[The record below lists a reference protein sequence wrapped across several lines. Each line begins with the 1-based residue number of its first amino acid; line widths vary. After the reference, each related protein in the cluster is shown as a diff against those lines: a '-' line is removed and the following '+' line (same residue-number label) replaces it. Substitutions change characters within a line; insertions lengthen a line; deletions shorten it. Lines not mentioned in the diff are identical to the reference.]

1 MERQIRLRIIQYLFL
16 LILFLSPRVPVFYA
30 QDIEVEYEA
39 VPVPPKSDSSLNAEQ
54 IIESTKPALISVW
67 YHTDNYYSYYYY
79 EPKDTT
85 LLNGSGFI
93 IDESG
98 IIGTNFHVVDG
109 IDSII
114 VKTSDG
120 TFYDAEIIIVD
131 EKNDLAIIRI
141 KNSNGKK
148 FPVAKLGNSDNVKV
162 GQEVFAIGSPFG
174 YEYTISQGIVAGIR
188 DNEKVSFTDPVT
200 YMPIEKN
207 FAKVIQITAAI
218 SPGNSGGAL
227 FNNRGEVIG
236 ITTYTYQGF
245 GNLNFAIAINNFIAF
260 KNSID
265 LADLEN
271 NEEAKKKRNES
282 VFFSNLKLANSYKDQ
297 VTYNWYYVKQ
307 KDTMKTIDTF
317 VVKQDSIAKLNFTKA
332 ENLYYKCIQMEP
344 DSFSV
349 YQELMDLYV
358 YTESFAKA
366 EDLYLNIRE
375 KFQSDSL
382 LSLLSSTMASAYSG
396 SKEYKKAL
404 QFYEKMLEKDT
415 GDIYIYFQIADL
427 YEQMGK
433 TNKAIRGYKEVIT
446 RDPDY
451 AQAYVQLGK
460 IYYEKKKNYDK
471 AKAYLETAN
480 EKEITNYGS
489 SYYGVDVHY
498 YLGMIAVK
506 EGKKMDAI
514 LAYLELKNIYT
525 YTPEDNEKKLKLY
538 KAIKK
543 LD

>member
-1 MERQIRLRIIQYLFL
+1 MFVV
-16 LILFLSPRVPVFYA
+16 LIFAVMLHMPYIYS
-30 QDIEVEYEA
+30 QDVEVEH
-39 VPVPPKSDSSLNAEQ
+39 VPAPTVTMPPKTDSSLNAEQ
-54 IIESTKPALISVW
+54 IIETTKPALISIW

-93 IDESG
+93 IDSTG

-109 IDSII
+109 IDSLL

-141 KNSNGKK
+141 KNTEGKT
-148 FPVAKLGNSDNVKV
+148 FPAVKLGNSDNVKV
-162 GQEVFAIGSPFG
+162 GQDVFAIGSPFG

-200 YMPIEKN
+200 YMPMEKN
-207 FAKVIQITAAI
+207 FARVIQITAAI

-227 FNNRGEVIG
+227 FNNRGDVIG
-236 ITTYTYQGF
+236 ITTYTYQGY
-245 GNLNFAIAINNFIAF
+245 GNLNFALAINNFVAF
-260 KNSID
+260 KNTID
-265 LADLEN
+265 LANLDN
-271 NEEAKKKRNES
+271 NEATQKKRNES
-282 VFFSNLKLANSYKDQ
+282 IFFSNLKMANSYKDQ

-307 KDTMKTIDTF
+307 KDTMKTVDTF
-317 VVKQDSIAKLNFTKA
+317 VVKQDSVAKLNFTKA
-332 ENLYYKCIQMEP
+332 ENLYYKCIQMQP
-344 DSFSV
+344 DSFSI

-358 YTESFAKA
+358 FTESFNKA
-366 EDLYLNIRE
+366 ENLYLNIRE

-404 QFYEKMLEKDT
+404 QFYKKMLEKDT
-415 GDIYIYFQIADL
+415 GDIYIYYQIADI
-427 YEQMGK
+427 YDQMGK
-433 TNKAIRGYKEVIT
+433 YKKAIKGYQSVIKK
-446 RDPDY
+446 DPNY
-451 AQAYVQLGK
+451 TQAYVQLGK
-460 IYYEKKKNYDK
+460 IYFEKVKDYGK
-471 AKAYLETAN
+471 AKKYLEEAN
-480 EKEITNYGS
+480 EKEIMNYGY

-506 EGKKMDAI
+506 EHRKMDAI
-514 LAYLELKNIYT
+514 LSYLELKNIYT

-538 KAIKK
+538 KAIKN
-543 LD
+543 LE